1 MTTAN
6 TVILSTIKDLR
17 HMLVLECQRLREA
30 GKESDDMNM
39 FCNAAVTM
47 ERLMTIVKDS
57 DDANT

>member
-39 FCNAAVTM
+39 LCNAAVTM
-47 ERLMTIVKDS
+47 ERLMTIVKDA